1 MIDISAYKEGATR
14 VWLVTQDL
22 TLPSDDRTRLSAG
35 LLQLAQEHHASI
47 VLLIEHQQCG
57 SAFALLRPLYE
68 AYVRGVWLARVAS
81 EREFSRFQRD
91 ENFSLKDLASKVSV
105 LPTFDGT
112 NFAGLAG
119 RALNAMHSYTHNGY
133 LASVRRQSPD
143 AIEPA
148 YEVAEIREVLDVAQ
162 ALGVLATAEIL
173 DMVEMGIKDTHL
185 FLVPQPRFRYPFPH
199 DPPALRPR
207 LAHRHTLVPRRK
219 PLRAPRLFVRR

>member
-1 MIDISAYKEGATR
+1 MIDLTEYKNCTHSC
-14 VWLVTQDL
+14 WSLTQDL
-22 TLPSDDRTRLSAG
+22 PLPGDDRTRLSAG

-47 VLLIEHQQCG
+47 VILIQHQQYG

-133 LASVRRQSPD
+133 RASARRQSSD
-143 AIEPA
+143 AIEPS
-148 YEVAEIREVLDVAQ
+148 YEVAEIREVLEFAQ
-162 ALGVLATAEIL
+162 LFGVLATAEIL
-173 DMVEMGIKDTHL
+173 EQATNVENFRVDKMQALVQGIKT
-185 FLVPQPRFRYPFPH
+185 RYSS
-199 DPPALRPR
+199 DSGA
-207 LAHRHTLVPRRK
+207 V
-219 PLRAPRLFVRR
+219 

>member
-1 MIDISAYKEGATR
+1 MCCWWGGKPLPIMIDLTECKNCTHSC
-14 VWLVTQDL
+14 WSLTQDL
-22 TLPSDDRTRLSAG
+22 HFPGDDRTRLSAG

-47 VLLIEHQQCG
+47 VLLLQHQQYG

-91 ENFSLKDLASKVSV
+91 ESISLKDLASKVSV

-112 NFAGLAG
+112 NFAVSAD

-133 LASVRRQSPD
+133 LASVRRLSSD

-148 YEVAEIREVLDVAQ
+148 YEVAEIREVLEFAQ
-162 ALGVLATAEIL
+162 LFGVLATAEIL
-173 DMVEMGIKDTHL
+173 ELSTNVENVRVDELHALVQGITMK
-185 FLVPQPRFRYPFPH
+185 YPS
-199 DPPALRPR
+199 DSG
-207 LAHRHTLVPRRK
+207 V
-219 PLRAPRLFVRR
+219 V

>member
-1 MIDISAYKEGATR
+1 MCCWWGGKPLPIMIDLTEYKNCTHSC
-14 VWLVTQDL
+14 WSLTQDL
-22 TLPSDDRTRLSAG
+22 PLPGDDRTRLSAG

-47 VLLIEHQQCG
+47 VILIQHQQYG

-148 YEVAEIREVLDVAQ
+148 YEMAEIREVLEVAQ
-162 ALGVLATAEIL
+162 VLGVLATAEIL
-173 DMVEMGIKDTHL
+173 DMAKTPDLGRIEELKNLLGSITKSCSRSEKQTGGL
-185 FLVPQPRFRYPFPH
+185 Q
-199 DPPALRPR
+199 
-207 LAHRHTLVPRRK
+207 
-219 PLRAPRLFVRR
+219 

>member
-1 MIDISAYKEGATR
+1 M
-14 VWLVTQDL
+14 TQEL
-22 TLPSDDRTRLSAG
+22 AVPSDDRSRLSLA
-35 LLQLAQEHHASI
+35 LLQLVQEHHASI
-47 VLLIEHQQCG
+47 VILIQHQQYG

-148 YEVAEIREVLDVAQ
+148 YEVAEIREVLEVAQ

-173 DMVEMGIKDTHL
+173 DMAEMPDIGRIEELENLLGSITKSCSRSEKQTGGL
-185 FLVPQPRFRYPFPH
+185 Q
-199 DPPALRPR
+199 
-207 LAHRHTLVPRRK
+207 
-219 PLRAPRLFVRR
+219 